1 MSCHFVPTQRS
12 NPRLLDW
19 QVDSWLLNHQGSLAW
34 PCRDKKTPLL
44 NLEEELIMEAWHLLE
59 KDKDVLLSLPTFPL
73 IIKLYWV
80 LGVWHPLA
88 VWFVSLTRA
97 YPSISLLIYHF
108 ASHWIL
114 SVLRQKGLWSWNS
127 LEARNDK
134 LDSSVFSLSFS
145 SVFSTMNS
153 SFCGASSKMQQL
165 LVSSI
170 IISLGIN
177 SESSC

>member
-1 MSCHFVPTQRS
+1 
-12 NPRLLDW
+12 
-19 QVDSWLLNHQGSLAW
+19 
-34 PCRDKKTPLL
+34 
-44 NLEEELIMEAWHLLE
+44 MEAWHLLE

-73 IIKLYWV
+73 IIKLYRV

-88 VWFVSLTRA
+88 VRLVSLTRA

-114 SVLRQKGLWSWNS
+114 SVLRQKGLWSWHS
-127 LEARNDK
+127 LEAPEMTPK

-153 SFCGASSKMQQL
+153 SFCGASSKTQQL

-177 SESSC
+177 SVFLLGVMMVRSMTIFFTSLGECLLQKVNFQSLFPER